1 MKTKKQEELANA
13 FLTEI
18 EEDARPLYREIILYL
33 SQLGYNPKKEKS
45 SISFKHDLHNKQLA
59 KMGFKSGKTKTPFF
73 ALRYSACRGYSQ
85 RFADIVGAAIV
96 KYPTRAARCTE
107 GVCNF
112 CAGAPQSHVYTYTFP
127 DGETKEHCGAYALD
141 IPHIRPEDI
150 GEIKTLIR
158 EEHEYLMEHQVGRD

>member
-13 FLTEI
+13 FLAEM
-18 EEDARPLYREIILYL
+18 EEDNRPLYREIILYL

-59 KMGFKSGKTKTPFF
+59 KMGFKGGKTKTPFF
-73 ALRYSACRGYSQ
+73 ALRYSACRGYSK
-85 RFADIVGAAIV
+85 RFADIVRAAIV

-107 GVCNF
+107 GGCNF
-112 CAGAPQSHVYTYTFP
+112 CAGAPQTHVYTYTFP
-127 DGETKEHCGAYALD
+127 GGETKEHCGAYALD

-158 EEHEYLMEHQVGRD
+158 EEHEYLMEHQVGRG